1 MPVVIPPTRRSL
13 VAQLARLLIGLAV
26 IAGIV
31 IFLWYRFGETPIER
45 ADRLFHKRDF
55 AALQKLSR
63 KQIEKGERNPL
74 FVSYDAV
81 STFAIDPRTPLAA
94 LLERVAAADNRAIF
108 RRETL
113 VRIVEINAAPKR
125 TGEILSEALKVEKPP
140 GAELKGLIQ
149 ELVKSSQ
156 ALSGAE
162 SAFSELAQLFN
173 KDVRQ
178 VSAKRLQMRSAPS
191 TDASV
196 VRQLE
201 DGETLLVRTAN
212 APTNVSGRSGKWT
225 LVLDRNMESGWV
237 FDAYLKQP
245 ED

>member
-13 VAQLARLLIGLAV
+13 VAQLARIVAVLGV

-31 IFLWYRFGETPIER
+31 VFLWYRFGESPIER

-74 FVSYDAV
+74 FFSYDAV
-81 STFAIDPRTPLAA
+81 STFATDPRTPLAA
-94 LLERVAAADNRAIF
+94 LLERVSAADNRPIF

-125 TGEILSEALKVEKPP
+125 AGEILTEALKVEKTP
-140 GAELKGLIQ
+140 GAELKSLIQ
-149 ELVKSSQ
+149 ELVKSS
-156 ALSGAE
+156 LPLTGAE
-162 SAFSELAQLFN
+162 STFTELVELLS

-212 APTNVSGRSGKWT
+212 APTNVSGRNGKWT
-225 LVLDRNMESGWV
+225 FVLDRNMESGWV

-245 ED
+245 EG

>member
-13 VAQLARLLIGLAV
+13 VAQLTQLLVATAV

-31 IFLWYRFGETPIER
+31 FFLWYRFSETPIER

-81 STFAIDPRTPLAA
+81 ATFATDPRTSLAA
-94 LLERVAAADNRAIF
+94 LLERVSAADNRAIF

-125 TGEILSEALKVEKPP
+125 AGEILTEALKVERPP
-140 GAELKGLIQ
+140 GAELKSLIQ

-156 ALSGAE
+156 VLSGAE
-162 SAFSELAQLFN
+162 SAFAELAQLFG
-173 KDVRQ
+173 KDVRH

-201 DGETLLVRTAN
+201 DGEILLVRTAN

-237 FDAYLKQP
+237 FDAYLKQS